1 MSASPDG
8 KHRLCVGRFGWVQEV
23 YGGGD
28 IFGGGVGDDLTG
40 GLLTLGM
47 GESVMGERE
56 FLTKEIVL
64 VGGVL

>member
-1 MSASPDG
+1 MCA
-8 KHRLCVGRFGWVQEV
+8 GRCGWVREV

-28 IFGGGVGDDLTG
+28 IRGGGVGEDLTG
-40 GLLTLGM
+40 GLLTRVA
-47 GESVMGERE
+47 GESVVGERE